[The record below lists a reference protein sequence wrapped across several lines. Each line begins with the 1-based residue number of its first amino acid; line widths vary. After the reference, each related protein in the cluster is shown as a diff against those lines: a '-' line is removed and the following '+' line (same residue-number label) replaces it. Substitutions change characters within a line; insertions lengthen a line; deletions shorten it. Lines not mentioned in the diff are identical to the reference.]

1 MMTTVS
7 LPLYLTMLAN
17 AALVVAA
24 TFAMFRFDR
33 SLRAAREDPQ
43 RPAGSEEATGAKP
56 ASASSQVQIMA
67 TLATLQRSVSELQ
80 QREPVQPAGQVVD
93 LSLEHAVRMAKR
105 GAAVD
110 ELTRDCGLNE
120 GEAEL
125 LCRLHG
131 PRSRVAP
138 AAREA

>member
-7 LPLYLTMLAN
+7 LPLYLIMLAN
-17 AALVVAA
+17 AALIVAA

-33 SLRAAREDPQ
+33 LLSAARGDAR
-43 RPAGSEEATGAKP
+43 RPPSSAGETGAKQ

-80 QREPVQPAGQVVD
+80 QREPVQTAGQVID
-93 LSLEHAVRMAKR
+93 RSLEHAVRMAKR

-131 PRSRVAP
+131 PQSRVSP